1 MAADVKKW
9 SEECLTCARFRRRPE
24 KLETVAVKPV
34 TAHPWEEVIVDC
46 EGPSTPSYYQRNTHT
61 LTYLCAVCGGV
72 FLEPLK
78 GVSASEVRRAFARC
92 MFRAGSLPSLVRSDR
107 GSEFKNALMAEFL
120 ALVNARHRFGTAWR
134 PCEQGAVERA
144 HQETSRILGMLV
156 TDVMRAEPSEW
167 SELLV
172 VVEFAVYN
180 TPLTDT
186 GITPRDLDRRWS
198 LATPLEKGLRAFEV
212 LEWEPV
218 SDYVQRLFTTY
229 RELYSRVSTA
239 LFAAREKRAGL
250 VNRFRRSRKIEVGMK
265 VAYRDPRITHTSGRT
280 PWRKPLSGPFE
291 VVGVQGTKFTLTDG
305 GKDRHE
311 MHAEDVVILPAVVEP
326 LEGKEALRVDQDQ
339 EEGRRS
345 PGEMAG
351 ADPAPAFGTG
361 SCHEWP

>member
-1 MAADVKKW
+1 
-9 SEECLTCARFRRRPE
+9 
-24 KLETVAVKPV
+24 
-34 TAHPWEEVIVDC
+34 
-46 EGPSTPSYYQRNTHT
+46 
-61 LTYLCAVCGGV
+61 
-72 FLEPLK
+72 
-78 GVSASEVRRAFARC
+78 
-92 MFRAGSLPSLVRSDR
+92 
-107 GSEFKNALMAEFL
+107 
-120 ALVNARHRFGTAWR
+120 
-134 PCEQGAVERA
+134 
-144 HQETSRILGMLV
+144 MLV

-198 LATPLEKGLRAFEV
+198 LATPL
-212 LEWEPV
+212 
-218 SDYVQRLFTTY
+218 VQRLFTTY
-229 RELYSRVSTA
+229 RELHSRVSTA
-239 LFAAREKRAGL
+239 VFAAREKRAGL

-291 VVGVQGTKFTLTDG
+291 VVGVQGTKITLTDG

-311 MHAEDVVILPAVVEP
+311 VHAEDVVILPAVVEP
-326 LEGKEALRVDQDQ
+326 LEGKEALRFDQDQ

-345 PGEMAG
+345 PGEMAE

-361 SCHEWP
+361 KLSRMAVRQHIAYSVGNARLCRIGRIVSLQHASGTVTVHRHGAISDGRLRVIWKPVMIDAEGQEVLGSAGEGEKAALDRS